1 MATEMPQ
8 DQSDVA
14 AFSELLMDSGAYTR
28 PQARKQEQPGYE
40 QSMHAMRRI
49 LGDEV
54 LELFPE
60 GFTDQVD
67 KLFKVHS
74 ANPALWAEISCD
86 SEDDRDDLFALMR
99 AYAECAD
106 DPGYTIRQDRTT
118 GASVLRVRVITRKGS
133 AKTDDGGAAE

>member
-1 MATEMPQ
+1 MATETPLE
-8 DQSDVA
+8 QSDVA
-14 AFSELLMDSGAYTR
+14 AFSELLSDAGAYTR
-28 PQARKQEQPGYE
+28 PQARKVEGPAYE
-40 QSMHAMRRI
+40 PSMHAMRRI
-49 LGDEV
+49 MGDEV

-67 KLFKVHS
+67 ALFKAHNG
-74 ANPALWAEISCD
+74 NPALWAEIECE

-118 GASVLRVRVITRKGS
+118 GAAVLRVRVITRKGS
-133 AKTDDGGAAE
+133 GKTGDGDTAE